1 MWTLP
6 GRYLD
11 YLGLVRLRLI
21 KQLSRPCPN
30 SVVGKFEADGGGR
43 AIGAPQT
50 VAKLLEPNQ
59 EFHFFDRFRPSR
71 SSDGHHK
78 ANFFDSAGNKRNF
91 GLVHTTS
98 GMCRYQNRFFK
109 RMNDQ

>member
-11 YLGLVRLRLI
+11 YLGLVGLRLI
-21 KQLSRPCPN
+21 KQLSRPFPN
-30 SVVGKFEADGGGR
+30 SVVGKFEADGSR

-59 EFHFFDRFRPSR
+59 EFHFFDRFSP
-71 SSDGHHK
+71 K
-78 ANFFDSAGNKRNF
+78 PI
-91 GLVHTTS
+91 V
-98 GMCRYQNRFFK
+98 
-109 RMNDQ
+109 